1 MIRSIRYPRYF
12 QQISRQIV
20 SDNPLIFDNFTFET
34 NVMQDDPNTASPDL
48 ISEYENWFNY
58 RYDYNLTNQPFLTFE
73 DKFAPHVYKGDNYTN
88 LMRWNLDDPLTTVNS
103 TYGMGI
109 EISGY
114 GSLSNLTQPFAAENI
129 VMIYDGY
136 CASTC
141 TLFSEFMRVQAGVK
155 SIAFGGRPS
164 SGAIQ
169 GVGGIKGAQVLSFDS
184 IYSYAQFAASSPN
197 ATPED
202 IAILNRLTTFPI
214 ERSTATSIN
223 LRDAILSDNV
233 DDGLPAQYVVEEADC
248 RLYWTAPMITDV
260 EKVWEAAATAA
271 WGGGACVAG
280 AGLPYEKRDVLS
292 RNSKTKE
299 KKPVV
304 NRKKDRNTLVMK
316 KRDENVEKDPLWNAR
331 HGKKI
336 IS

>member
-1 MIRSIRYPRYF
+1 M
-12 QQISRQIV
+12 
-20 SDNPLIFDNFTFET
+20 
-34 NVMQDDPNTASPDL
+34 

-73 DKFAPHVYKGDNYTN
+73 DKFAPHAYKGDNYTN
-88 LMRWNLDDPLTTVNS
+88 LLRWNLDDPLTTVNS

-114 GSLSNLTQPFAAENI
+114 GFLSNLTQPFAAENI
-129 VMIYDGY
+129 VMLYDGY

-141 TLFSEFMRVQAGVK
+141 TLFSEFMRIQAGVK
-155 SIAFGGRPS
+155 SVAFGGRPS

-169 GVGGIKGAQVLSFDS
+169 GVGGIKGAQVLSFDD
-184 IYSYAQFAASSPN
+184 IYYYAQLAASSPN

-214 ERSTATSIN
+214 ERSTSTAVN
-223 LRDAILSDNV
+223 LRDAILPGNV
-233 DDGLPAQYVVEEADC
+233 NDGLPAQYVVEEADC

-280 AGLPYEKRDVLS
+280 SGLSYGKRDVES

-304 NRKKDRNTLVMK
+304 NRKKERNTLVMK
-316 KRDENVEKDPLWNAR
+316 REENVEKDPLWSAR
-331 HGKKI
+331 HGKRVM
-336 IS
+336 S